1 MSAALIKMGP
11 LILFLRWFIM
21 DYESSWLV
29 SYKNHNKINDMF
41 LCQCSLQEIQ
51 QLVHHWNLHRLLKIR
66 NILEIMIFS
75 IELLIQKGANFNEWC
90 PDECALFVAENN
102 CDAKLEKYSLLTMLI
117 SISKQPSVVT
127 LLYSGLLLPI
137 KKMSMCF

>member
-1 MSAALIKMGP
+1 
-11 LILFLRWFIM
+11 
-21 DYESSWLV
+21 
-29 SYKNHNKINDMF
+29 
-41 LCQCSLQEIQ
+41 
-51 QLVHHWNLHRLLKIR
+51 
-66 NILEIMIFS
+66 MIFS
-75 IELLIQKGANFNEWC
+75 IELLIQKGANVNEWC

-137 KKMSMCF
+137 KKCLCVFKRSQSDALQEKAFVVVVDVLHTHIL